1 MSIIF
6 YHLTHELSGYLE
18 VMAVGEITKIII
30 IIMRLYTFKP
40 SSNFSIIKTPFHQ
53 MIIFL

>member
-30 IIMRLYTFKP
+30 MRLYTFKAF
-40 SSNFSIIKTPFHQ
+40 SNFSIIKTTFHQ